1 MGGLYFVIPTLV
13 IIGISFLIV
22 KIATIALMMTGLEEN
37 KARFQAL
44 SAFTGTGFT
53 TKEAEFI
60 VNNLQRRRIVMWL
73 MILGNAG
80 FIAVIAT
87 IIGSFIKARA
97 YQLPIHLVALG
108 VGIYLIYRLAT
119 HKGLIRRWDRWIE
132 DRLAKS
138 KVFEEKTV
146 EELLNLGEGYGI
158 AEIRVREDL
167 PCVGKPLSELSLSEK
182 DILIL
187 SIERKGKAIPIPK
200 AKELIQKDDSLILY
214 GKLKNIKE
222 CFPSS

>member
-13 IIGISFLIV
+13 IIGVSLLIV

-53 TKEAEFI
+53 TREAEFV
-60 VNNLQRRRIVMWL
+60 VNHPQRRRIVMWL

-80 FIAVIAT
+80 LIAIIAT
-87 IIGSFIKARA
+87 IVGSFIKARV
-97 YQLPIHLVALG
+97 YQLPIHVVALG

-132 DRLAKS
+132 DRLTKS
-138 KVFEEKTV
+138 KVFEEKTM
-146 EELLNLGEGYGI
+146 EELLHLAEGYGI
-158 AEIRVREDL
+158 AEIRIREDL
-167 PCVGKPLSELSLSEK
+167 PCVGKPLSELPLTEK

-187 SIERKGKAIPIPK
+187 SIERKGRAIPIPK
-200 AKELIQKDDSLILY
+200 AKELIQKGDSLILY
-214 GKLKNIKE
+214 GKLKNIRE
-222 CFPSS
+222 CFSM